1 MKKHETR
8 NKPLI
13 KLTSHRFFSF
23 TIVCMLFIASFTVVI
38 MVLPDQA
45 TAAAAEKQYVSYAA
59 RDTYTSEYYP
69 DNEYGYEEVLIVDPR
84 HGALPSSHQINHF
97 FVYMSVSS
105 IPSNAYIYSADLSLY
120 CWYKSG
126 SGTHYHYCYRVS
138 SSQSLFS
145 EATTNWNNEPSYDT
159 FEDSV
164 TAGTGWK
171 TWDVKDSVEAYITG
185 SDINRGWFIKD
196 SAEPD
201 LANYVV
207 KYHSDE
213 YGTQS
218 LRPKLEVAYCV
229 PADVQT
235 NAATSVTSTSA
246 TLNGVVVDDGGD
258 ECSYAFRH
266 RLYGDAYGTG
276 KIVYTGTLE
285 TNDPFSKPI
294 GSLDEGRR
302 YCFQPILNNDAGLS
316 DWGTELSFL
325 TAPGAMT
332 EFTATPSGVRQIDL
346 SWTNG
351 AGGDGAYIEYSL
363 TDDAS
368 WNPGDHTKVDGGDG
382 LVAGT
387 SYSHTSLDVNESY
400 YYKAWPYA
408 SDETWTS
415 DGTDIKP
422 YGTETSVI
430 NDQTEDF
437 PGQWFV
443 VGSSNLHSCCEGE
456 SPDLEAA
463 LDGTNVWSHNVDETH
478 WFIIDLGTNYTIGS
492 VRGRSFSASD
502 PTKVNIYVSRNSTFS
517 EGTAEED
524 RAASDIS
531 TWQDTAD
538 WVTVDSTDKDG
549 RYIKV
554 EITDTEHESNYIM
567 WGKPLDMGFN
577 IFDVFV
583 SNCLP
588 EMKWSSNTSTPDSG
602 SPISFDASES
612 FDKGGSITSYKWD
625 FDNDGYTDQTTA
637 DPTTTFSY
645 NISGVYYPT
654 VTGVDNASSE
664 NESQA
669 LAVTVKQK
677 ISVVNNSKNDGINY
691 MTWGAT
697 ASILASELASD
708 LGLDTGDIIRKFDP
722 GTGDWST
729 WLYMVGIDEPGGERD
744 FTVNRWDH
752 VQIHTNSDH
761 MHSFT
766 PDGEVNTSHNTTMIF
781 DDINEG
787 YNYITWS
794 NDFAISPENF
804 AASLGGSGVA
814 GENVEFYV
822 YKPATDTWLNY
833 NPKYPDFA
841 TLTSIAPYDVICFR
855 APEHANI
862 YYDTDDW

>member
-45 TAAAAEKQYVSYAA
+45 TAEIAEGGSWVSPSGYEDPNSDWNDESEAYDGSTASSAQTTVGYTDWTWTSFIELTHGSMRCTKIKFYAWYDNSYCRTMDLDRSNGGSSWTGVFQSSFLDRQWVTKTFSETTVTHARIRFEARKLIGYV
-59 RDTYTSEYYP
+59 YP
-69 DNEYGYEEVLIVDPR
+69 DVFELE
-84 HGALPSSHQINHF
+84 F
-97 FVYMSVSS
+97 FWLA
-105 IPSNAYIYSADLSLY
+105 P
-120 CWYKSG
+120 
-126 SGTHYHYCYRVS
+126 
-138 SSQSLFS
+138 
-145 EATTNWNNEPSYDT
+145 
-159 FEDSV
+159 
-164 TAGTGWK
+164 
-171 TWDVKDSVEAYITG
+171 TG
-185 SDINRGWFIKD
+185 SAQDAQNVEG
-196 SAEPD
+196 
-201 LANYVV
+201 
-207 KYHSDE
+207 
-213 YGTQS
+213 
-218 LRPKLEVAYCV
+218 
-229 PADVQT
+229 
-235 NAATSVTSTSA
+235 TSA
-246 TLNGVVVDDGGD
+246 TFRGYISDTNGKDCEYQFRYGLTSG
-258 ECSYAFRH
+258 SY
-266 RLYGDAYGTG
+266 GINPTWENEVGTG
-276 KIVYTGTLE
+276 Y
-285 TNDPFSKPI
+285 FSKASPTL
-294 GSLDEGRR
+294 SKGRMYYYR
-302 YCFQPILNNDAGLS
+302 AYIRNGYSSAEKS
-316 DWGTELSFL
+316 DRVVTFAEKTFL
-325 TAPGAMT
+325 TKPDPLT
-332 EFTATPSGVRQIDL
+332 EFTATPFGIGQINL
-346 SWTNG
+346 TWANG
-351 AGGDGAYIEYSL
+351 AGGDGAYIEYRT
-363 TDDAS
+363 TDPGGEEGV
-368 WNPGDHTKVDGGDG
+368 WNPGDQTKIDTDGY
-382 LVAGT
+382 VAGT
-387 SYSHTSLDVNESY
+387 SFAHTGLERNKSY
-400 YYKAWPYA
+400 WYKAWPYA
-408 SDETWTS
+408 EDDSEKS
-415 DGTDIKP
+415 DGSSTKP

-430 NDQTEDF
+430 DESTEDF

-708 LGLDTGDIIRKFDP
+708 LGLDTGDTLRKFDP

-752 VQIHTNSDH
+752 LQIHTNSDH

-766 PDGEVNTSHNTTMIF
+766 PDGEVSTSHNTTMIF